1 MFANV
6 RILFGLRLPPP
17 EKPSRSQARRLVA
30 FSLALILA
38 CTQGPLLANESAP
51 AADQAPAAA
60 AAAADST
67 FIREY
72 RVKGAKQLPP
82 IQVEEAVYPYLGPAR
97 TADDVEK
104 ARAALEKAYQDK
116 GYQTVSVEIPPQD
129 VRGGVVFLQVTENKV
144 GRLRVKGSRYFSIDQ
159 IKRGAP
165 SLAEGKVPNF
175 NDVARD
181 IVSLNQMNDRRIT
194 PTLRPGVEPGTVDVD
209 LEVKDTFPLHGSLEL
224 NNRYSANTTPLRLN
238 GAISY
243 TNLWQ
248 LGHTIGFSFQIAP
261 ENLDDAVVY
270 SGYYI
275 ARIPGVDWFGLMIQG
290 TRQNSNVST
299 LGGGASAGNG
309 EMVGVRLLFTLPAPN
324 TTGFYHSL
332 SVGLDYKDF
341 EQDLTIAGATI
352 GTPIQYLPFSLDYN
366 AALATEQST
375 TELGASIVFSAGAL
389 NGSDGIE
396 FDNRRY
402 NSDGSFFYLR
412 GNLAHTHEL
421 PLGFQA
427 YGQVQGQVSGEPL
440 VDSEQ
445 FAGGGLDTVRGYLE
459 SQVLGDNALVGS
471 FELRSPSLPKVF
483 GIDEWRIYGF
493 TEGGSLTINDPLPEQ
508 TSRFDLAS
516 VGAGSRIRFLKHF
529 NGSLDLGVP
538 LISQTD
544 SPSGDARLTFRIW
557 GDF

>member
-1 MFANV
+1 MAGSVFAAGV
-6 RILFGLRLPPP
+6 L
-17 EKPSRSQARRLVA
+17 
-30 FSLALILA
+30 SLEAQPA
-38 CTQGPLLANESAP
+38 TQE
-51 AADQAPAAA
+51 AAEGSGDG
-60 AAAADST
+60 DGGST

-72 RVKGAKQLPP
+72 RVKGAKELPP
-82 IQVEEAVYPYLGPAR
+82 IAVEEAVYPYLGPAR
-97 TADDVEK
+97 TAQDVEG

-116 GYQTVSVEIPPQD
+116 GYQTVSVDIPPQD
-129 VRGGVVFLQVTENKV
+129 VRGGVVYLQVTENKV
-144 GRLRVKGSRYFSIDQ
+144 GRLRVKGSRYFSLDQ

-248 LGHTIGFSFQIAP
+248 LGHTVGFSFQIAP
-261 ENLDDAVVY
+261 QRLDDAVVY

-275 ARIPGVDWFGLMIQG
+275 ARIPGVNWFGLMLQG

-299 LGGGASAGNG
+299 LGGGAVAGNG
-309 EMVGVRLLFTLPAPN
+309 EILGGRLLFTLPTREIP
-324 TTGFYHSL
+324 GFYHSL
-332 SVGLDYKDF
+332 SVGLDYKNF
-341 EQDLTIAGATI
+341 QQDLDIAGATT
-352 GTPIQYLPFSLDYN
+352 GTPITYYPFSIDYN
-366 AALATEQST
+366 AAIASEKST
-375 TELGASIVFSAGAL
+375 TEAGVSAVFGFASLG
-389 NGSDGIE
+389 GSDEVE
-396 FDNRRY
+396 FDNRRF
-402 NSDGSFFYLR
+402 NSDGSFFYVR
-412 GNLAHTHEL
+412 GNLAHTHDL
-421 PLGFQA
+421 PLGFQV
-427 YGQVQGQVSGEPL
+427 YGQVQGQLSGEPL

-459 SQVLGDNALVGS
+459 SQVLGDNALIGS
-471 FELRSPSLPKVF
+471 FELRSPSLPKVW
-483 GIDEWRIYGF
+483 GLDEWRIYGF

-516 VGAGSRIRFLKHF
+516 VGFGSRLRLLKHL
-529 NGSLDLGVP
+529 NGSVDLGVP

-544 SPSGDARLTFRIW
+544 SPVGDARVTFRVW